1 MRLRSLG
8 KERMSNKVDFNDLK
22 NIDYG
27 FNKLSKLN
35 QKPVL
40 FVGSGLS
47 QRYLKSPTWW
57 GLLEKISEE
66 LEIDKSLLERWTSDN
81 YEEIAERLEA
91 ICFTMLKKES
101 LLESDDIR
109 IPFRELIA
117 QILKKYTVDN
127 SEYEKEIS
135 TLGGIDYQKLITTN
149 YDSLLE
155 KSIFNIKNEEIYIH
169 NDDLFSS
176 ETKNKKLYKIH
187 GSIDK
192 PSSMIITKSDYDQ
205 FFEKSKYIYSKLLT
219 MFVESPIIFL
229 GYSLSDRNIKDILTT
244 LTATLSQKD
253 LKQFQERV
261 YIISYSSDDKP
272 EYFLEKEELALLNG
286 LLINVNIFYLRNN
299 YQQLYEVLRDISL
312 QSSDL
317 EFAVSKNDV
326 VNHFIIPLY
335 EGQDYPEVVMRELL
349 QNAMDACKI
358 VKRDYN
364 IKISVEEEDGKIFLS
379 ILDNGIGMSIADIKN
394 YYLTIGK
401 SGKREVSNVDD
412 LVGHFGIGAL
422 SMFLISD
429 SIFVQTK
436 KSGDSPISFRMYTDS
451 TKSSKEVQL
460 ENTIRYYEDDSYTFV
475 RLELKK
481 EYGDKLKEKNN
492 IPEFLGYFGL
502 FDVIRGGDI
511 SFEVTTNETNVSH
524 CFKKLNLDDFICISE
539 KPYKIFMYSKNIDDL
554 KENDLSPLANHILY
568 GDMVVKVIGSDYY
581 NNRYWIHSRKA
592 LKSLVNIR
600 NLPLMIL
607 EKTQGIDIPLDRSF
621 INLPESI
628 VTQIEKEYD
637 RLNLPKYLQELNLI
651 CENSIPMPDY
661 VHVIPYGVYGMQF
674 SEMSAN
680 WYVKSGK
687 VHLPIASTSIFYI
700 SSNKVDE
707 VVGTVFNDKKV
718 IPTKSSHGNISDI
731 SSSIERNNI
740 VALSRSYIEDNV
752 INIKN
757 HNVGFR
763 GEAIRKILNRFHFP
777 HEHFKKLKTP
787 SEIKDFVINHSTEL
801 SEFFTSLYE
810 NNILWFD
817 DSYKGSSFILECND
831 YLYISKRRLEGNV
844 NIDILKDIFQKN
856 TYKNIMLDEGETQ

>member
-1 MRLRSLG
+1 
-8 KERMSNKVDFNDLK
+8 MSHKVDFNDLK

-57 GLLEKISEE
+57 RLLEKISEKLE
-66 LEIDKSLLERWTSDN
+66 LDENILGKWSSDN

-91 ICFTMLKKES
+91 IYFTTLEKES
-101 LLESDDIR
+101 LLDRDNIR
-109 IPFRELIA
+109 GPFRELIA
-117 QILKKYTVDN
+117 QILNEYTVDN

-155 KSIFNIKNEEIYIH
+155 KSIFDIENEEIYIH

-187 GSIDK
+187 GSTDK

-219 MFVESPIIFL
+219 IFVESPIIFL

-244 LTATLSQKD
+244 LTVTLSQKD

-312 QSSDL
+312 RSSDL

-335 EGQDYPEVVMRELL
+335 EGQNYPEVVMRELL

-379 ILDNGIGMSIADIKN
+379 ILDNGIGMSIAEIKN

>member
-1 MRLRSLG
+1 
-8 KERMSNKVDFNDLK
+8 MSNKVDFNDLK

-460 ENTIRYYEDDSYTFV
+460 ENTTRYYEDDSYTFV

-481 EYGDKLKEKNN
+481 EYGDALKKGKDTS
-492 IPEFLGYFGL
+492 EFLEYFGL
-502 FDVIRGGDI
+502 FDVTRGGDI
-511 SFEVTTNETNVSH
+511 SFDVTTNKTNFSH
-524 CFKKLNLDDFICISE
+524 CFKK
-539 KPYKIFMYSKNIDDL
+539 
-554 KENDLSPLANHILY
+554 
-568 GDMVVKVIGSDYY
+568 
-581 NNRYWIHSRKA
+581 
-592 LKSLVNIR
+592 
-600 NLPLMIL
+600 
-607 EKTQGIDIPLDRSF
+607 
-621 INLPESI
+621 
-628 VTQIEKEYD
+628 
-637 RLNLPKYLQELNLI
+637 
-651 CENSIPMPDY
+651 
-661 VHVIPYGVYGMQF
+661 
-674 SEMSAN
+674 
-680 WYVKSGK
+680 
-687 VHLPIASTSIFYI
+687 
-700 SSNKVDE
+700 
-707 VVGTVFNDKKV
+707 
-718 IPTKSSHGNISDI
+718 
-731 SSSIERNNI
+731 
-740 VALSRSYIEDNV
+740 
-752 INIKN
+752 
-757 HNVGFR
+757 
-763 GEAIRKILNRFHFP
+763 
-777 HEHFKKLKTP
+777 
-787 SEIKDFVINHSTEL
+787 
-801 SEFFTSLYE
+801 
-810 NNILWFD
+810 
-817 DSYKGSSFILECND
+817 
-831 YLYISKRRLEGNV
+831 
-844 NIDILKDIFQKN
+844 
-856 TYKNIMLDEGETQ
+856 

>member
-1 MRLRSLG
+1 
-8 KERMSNKVDFNDLK
+8 MSHKVDFNDLK

-57 GLLEKISEE
+57 RLLEKISEKLE
-66 LEIDKSLLERWTSDN
+66 LDENILGKWSSDN

-91 ICFTMLKKES
+91 IYFTTLEKES
-101 LLESDDIR
+101 LLDRDNIR
-109 IPFRELIA
+109 GPFRELIA
-117 QILKKYTVDN
+117 QILNEYTVDN

-155 KSIFNIKNEEIYIH
+155 KSIFDIENEEIYIH

-187 GSIDK
+187 GSTDK

-219 MFVESPIIFL
+219 IFVESPIIFL

-244 LTATLSQKD
+244 LTVTLSQKD

-326 VNHFIIPLY
+326 VNHFIMPLY
-335 EGQDYPEVVMRELL
+335 EGQDYPKVVMRELL

-364 IKISVEEEDGKIFLS
+364 IKISVEEENGKIFLS
-379 ILDNGIGMSIADIKN
+379 ILDNGIGMSIAEIKN

-460 ENTIRYYEDDSYTFV
+460 ENNIRYYEDDSYTFV

>member
-1 MRLRSLG
+1 MSLG

-91 ICFTMLKKES
+91 ICFTTLKKES

-109 IPFRELIA
+109 RPFRELIA
-117 QILKKYTVDN
+117 QILNEYTVDN
-127 SEYEKEIS
+127 SEYEKEIAI
-135 TLGGIDYQKLITTN
+135 LGGIDYQKLITTN

-155 KSIFNIKNEEIYIH
+155 KSVFNIENEEIYIH

-299 YQQLYEVLRDISL
+299 YQQLYEVLKDISL
-312 QSSDL
+312 RSSDL

-379 ILDNGIGMSIADIKN
+379 ILDNGIGMSIAEIKN

-429 SIFVQTK
+429 LIFVQTK

-460 ENTIRYYEDDSYTFV
+460 ENTTQYYEDDSYTFV

-481 EYGDKLKEKNN
+481 EYGDELKEEKCA
-492 IPEFLGYFGL
+492 PEFLEFFGL

-511 SFEVTTNETNVSH
+511 SFDVTTNETNFSH
-524 CFKKLNLDDFICISE
+524 RFKKINLDDFICILE
-539 KPYKIFMYSKNIDDL
+539 KPYKILMYSNDVNNSTEGDL
-554 KENDLSPLANHILY
+554 KYLSNYALY
-568 GDMVVKVIGSDYY
+568 GDMLVKVNYRTNYFSYDGWSYW
-581 NNRYWIHSRKA
+581 NRSQKPLVDISR
-592 LKSLVNIR
+592 
-600 NLPLMIL
+600 LPLIIL
-607 EKTQGIDIPLDRSF
+607 DKTQDIEIPLDRSF
-621 INLPESI
+621 INLPKNI
-628 VTQIEKEYD
+628 ITQIESAYY
-637 RLNLPKYLQELNLI
+637 RLNLPKYLKELDSI
-651 CENSIPMPDY
+651 CENSIPRPDY
-661 VHVIPYGVYGMQF
+661 YSGRSMEF
-674 SEMSAN
+674 RDMLAN
-680 WYVKSGK
+680 WYVKSDK
-687 VHLPIASTSIFYI
+687 VYMPVYDTNIFYI
-700 SSNKVDE
+700 LSNRVDE
-707 VVGTVFNDKKV
+707 VIHKVFNDKR
-718 IPTKSSHGNISDI
+718 IITTSHISESISNISD
-731 SSSIERNNI
+731 SIENENI
-740 VALSRSYIEDNV
+740 VALSRNYIEENL
-752 INIKN
+752 IKIRN

-763 GEAIRKILNRFHFP
+763 GEAIRKILNKLCFV
-777 HEHFKKLKTP
+777 HEDFENLESASK
-787 SEIKDFVINHSTEL
+787 IKDFIINHSKEL
-801 SEFFTSLYE
+801 KDFFKNLYE
-810 NNILWFD
+810 NDILWFD
-817 DSYKGSSFILECND
+817 ESYKGSSLILKDND
-831 YLYISKRRLEGNV
+831 YLYITKRKLEGNG

-856 TYKNIMLDEGETQ
+856 IYKNIMLDEGETT

>member
-1 MRLRSLG
+1 
-8 KERMSNKVDFNDLK
+8 MSHKVDFNDLK

-57 GLLEKISEE
+57 RLLEKISEKLE
-66 LEIDKSLLERWTSDN
+66 LDENILGKWSSDN

-91 ICFTMLKKES
+91 IYFTTLEKES
-101 LLESDDIR
+101 LLDRDNIR
-109 IPFRELIA
+109 GPFRELIA
-117 QILKKYTVDN
+117 QILNEYTVDN

-155 KSIFNIKNEEIYIH
+155 KSIFDIENEEIYIH

-187 GSIDK
+187 GSTDK

-219 MFVESPIIFL
+219 IFVESPIIFL

-244 LTATLSQKD
+244 LTVTLSQKD

-326 VNHFIIPLY
+326 VNHFIMPLY
-335 EGQDYPEVVMRELL
+335 EGQDYPKVVMRELL

-364 IKISVEEEDGKIFLS
+364 IKISVEEENGKIFLS
-379 ILDNGIGMSIADIKN
+379 ILDNGIGMSIAEIKN

-810 NNILWFD
+810 NNILWFY

>member
-1 MRLRSLG
+1 
-8 KERMSNKVDFNDLK
+8 MSHKVDFNDLK

-27 FNKLSKLN
+27 FDKLRKLN

-57 GLLEKISEE
+57 GLLEKISEK

-91 ICFTMLKKES
+91 ICFTTLKKES

-109 IPFRELIA
+109 RPFRKLIA
-117 QILKKYTVDN
+117 QILNEYTVDN

-135 TLGGIDYQKLITTN
+135 TLSSVDYQKLITTN

-155 KSIFNIKNEEIYIH
+155 KSVFGIKNEEIYIH

-187 GSIDK
+187 GSVDK

-299 YQQLYEVLRDISL
+299 YKQLYEVLRDISL
-312 QSSDL
+312 RSSDL

-358 VKRDYN
+358 VKRDYD
-364 IKISVEEEDGKIFLS
+364 IKISIEEEDGKIFLS
-379 ILDNGIGMSIADIKN
+379 ILDNGIGMSIAEIKN

-451 TKSSKEVQL
+451 SKSSKEVQL
-460 ENTIRYYEDDSYTFV
+460 ENATRYYEDDSYTFI
-475 RLELKK
+475 RLKLKK
-481 EYGDKLKEKNN
+481 EYGDELKKVKSA
-492 IPEFLGYFGL
+492 PEFLEFFGL
-502 FDVIRGGDI
+502 FDVIQGGDI
-511 SFEVTTNETNVSH
+511 SFDVTTNKTNFSH
-524 CFKKLNLDDFICISE
+524 RFKKINLDDFICILE
-539 KPYKIFMYSKNIDDL
+539 KPYKILMYSSDVDDSTEGNL
-554 KENDLSPLANHILY
+554 KELSNYALY
-568 GDMVVKVIGSDYY
+568 GDMLVEVNYRTNYY
-581 NNRYWIHSRKA
+581 RYASWSYCDRSQKP
-592 LKSLVNIR
+592 LVDISK
-600 NLPLMIL
+600 LPLIIL
-607 EKTQGIDIPLDRSF
+607 DKTKDIEIPLDRSF
-621 INLPESI
+621 INLPENI
-628 VTQIEKEYD
+628 VKEIENEYY
-637 RLNLPKYLQELNLI
+637 RLNLPKYLEELDSI
-651 CENSIPMPDY
+651 CDNSIPIPDY
-661 VHVIPYGVYGMQF
+661 Y
-674 SEMSAN
+674 SEYLMEFHDMLAN

-687 VHLPIASTSIFYI
+687 VYLPVYDTNIFYI
-700 SSNKVDE
+700 LSNRVEE
-707 VVGTVFNDKKV
+707 VIHKIFNDKG
-718 IPTKSSHGNISDI
+718 IITTDHKSESISNISD
-731 SSSIERNNI
+731 SIENRNI
-740 VALSRSYIEDNV
+740 VALSRNYIEENL
-752 INIKN
+752 IKIRN

-763 GEAIRKILNRFHFP
+763 GDAIRKILNRFHFP

-817 DSYKGSSFILECND
+817 DSYKGSGLILEGSD
-831 YLYISKRRLEGNV
+831 YLYISKRKLGGNGNV
-844 NIDILKDIFQKN
+844 DILKDIFRKN
-856 TYKNIMLDEGETQ
+856 TYKNIMLDEGETI

>member
-1 MRLRSLG
+1 
-8 KERMSNKVDFNDLK
+8 MSHKVDFNDLK

-57 GLLEKISEE
+57 RLLEKISEKLE
-66 LEIDKSLLERWTSDN
+66 LDENILGKWSSDN

-91 ICFTMLKKES
+91 IYFTTLEKES
-101 LLESDDIR
+101 LLDRDNIR
-109 IPFRELIA
+109 GPFRELIA
-117 QILKKYTVDN
+117 QILNEYTVDN

-155 KSIFNIKNEEIYIH
+155 KSIFDIENEEIYIH

-187 GSIDK
+187 GSTDK

-219 MFVESPIIFL
+219 IFVESPIIFL

-244 LTATLSQKD
+244 LTVTLSQKD

-326 VNHFIIPLY
+326 VNHFIMPLY
-335 EGQDYPEVVMRELL
+335 EGQDYPKVVMRELL

-364 IKISVEEEDGKIFLS
+364 IKISVEEENGKIFLS
-379 ILDNGIGMSIADIKN
+379 ILDNGIGMSIAEIKN

-856 TYKNIMLDEGETQ
+856 TYKNIMLDEGETT

>member
-1 MRLRSLG
+1 
-8 KERMSNKVDFNDLK
+8 MSNKVDFNDLK

-169 NDDLFSS
+169 NDDLF
-176 ETKNKKLYKIH
+176 
-187 GSIDK
+187 
-192 PSSMIITKSDYDQ
+192 
-205 FFEKSKYIYSKLLT
+205 
-219 MFVESPIIFL
+219 
-229 GYSLSDRNIKDILTT
+229 
-244 LTATLSQKD
+244 
-253 LKQFQERV
+253 
-261 YIISYSSDDKP
+261 SSDDKP

-460 ENTIRYYEDDSYTFV
+460 ENTTRYYEDDSYTFV

-481 EYGDKLKEKNN
+481 EYGDALKKGKDTS
-492 IPEFLGYFGL
+492 EFLEYFGL
-502 FDVIRGGDI
+502 FDVTRGGDI
-511 SFEVTTNETNVSH
+511 SFDVTTNKTNFSH
-524 CFKKLNLDDFICISE
+524 CFKKINLDDFICISE
-539 KPYKIFMYSKNIDDL
+539 KPYKIFMYSKNIDNL
-554 KENDLSPLANHILY
+554 KENDLNSLANHILY
-568 GDMVVKVIGSDYY
+568 GDMLVKVIYNDYY
-581 NNRYWIHSRKA
+581 DDSYWIHSKKS
-592 LKSLVNIR
+592 LKSLVKIR
-600 NLPLMIL
+600 NLPLIIL
-607 EKTQGIDIPLDRSF
+607 EKTQGVDIPLDRRF

-628 VTQIEKEYD
+628 VTQIENEYD
-637 RLNLPKYLQELNLI
+637 RLNLPKYLQELDLI
-651 CENSIPMPDY
+651 CENSIPMPDFYSVSPYSHFEY
-661 VHVIPYGVYGMQF
+661 VMKF
-674 SEMSAN
+674 RKMLAN

-687 VHLPIASTSIFYI
+687 VHLTISYTNIFYI
-700 SSNKVDE
+700 SSNKVDK
-707 VVGTVFNDKKV
+707 VVSTVFYDKKV
-718 IPTKSSHGNISDI
+718 ILKKNSHENISDI
-731 SSSIERNNI
+731 SNSIENNNI
-740 VALSRSYIEDNV
+740 VALSKNYIKDNV

-757 HNVGFR
+757 QNVGFR
-763 GEAIRKILNRFHFP
+763 GEAIRKILNRFCFS
-777 HEHFKKLKTP
+777 HENFKKLKTP
-787 SEIKDFVINHSTEL
+787 SEIKRFIIDHGTEIDA
-801 SEFFTSLYE
+801 FFEEKYK

-817 DSYKGSSFILECND
+817 DSYQESDLFLDDNDDLFITKRLLKGN
-831 YLYISKRRLEGNV
+831 KNV
-844 NIDILKDIFQKN
+844 EILKDIFQKN
-856 TYKNIMLDEGETQ
+856 PYKNIILDEGETT

>member
-1 MRLRSLG
+1 
-8 KERMSNKVDFNDLK
+8 MSNKVDFNDLK

-91 ICFTMLKKES
+91 ICFTTLKKES

-109 IPFRELIA
+109 RPFRELIA
-117 QILKKYTVDN
+117 QILNEYTVDN
-127 SEYEKEIS
+127 SEYEKEIAI
-135 TLGGIDYQKLITTN
+135 LGGIDYQKLITTN

-155 KSIFNIKNEEIYIH
+155 KSVFNIENEEIYIH

-299 YQQLYEVLRDISL
+299 YQQLYEVLKDISL
-312 QSSDL
+312 RSSDL

-379 ILDNGIGMSIADIKN
+379 ILDNGIGMSIAEIKN

-429 SIFVQTK
+429 LIFVQTK

-460 ENTIRYYEDDSYTFV
+460 ENTTQYYEDDSYTFV

-481 EYGDKLKEKNN
+481 EYGDELKEEKCA
-492 IPEFLGYFGL
+492 PEFLEFFGL

-511 SFEVTTNETNVSH
+511 SFDVTTNETNFSH
-524 CFKKLNLDDFICISE
+524 RFKKINLDDFICILE
-539 KPYKIFMYSKNIDDL
+539 KPYKILMYSNDVNNSTEGDL
-554 KENDLSPLANHILY
+554 KYLSNYALY
-568 GDMVVKVIGSDYY
+568 GDMLVKVNYRTNYFSYDGWSYW
-581 NNRYWIHSRKA
+581 NRSQKPLVDISR
-592 LKSLVNIR
+592 
-600 NLPLMIL
+600 LPLIIL
-607 EKTQGIDIPLDRSF
+607 DKTQDIEIPLDRSF
-621 INLPESI
+621 INLPKNI
-628 VTQIEKEYD
+628 ITQIESAYY
-637 RLNLPKYLQELNLI
+637 RLNLPKYLKELDSI
-651 CENSIPMPDY
+651 CENSIPRPDY
-661 VHVIPYGVYGMQF
+661 YSGRSMEF
-674 SEMSAN
+674 RDMLAN
-680 WYVKSGK
+680 WYVKSDK
-687 VHLPIASTSIFYI
+687 VYMPVYDTNIFYI
-700 SSNKVDE
+700 LSNRVDE
-707 VVGTVFNDKKV
+707 VIHKVFNDKR
-718 IPTKSSHGNISDI
+718 IITTSHISESISNISD
-731 SSSIERNNI
+731 SIENENI
-740 VALSRSYIEDNV
+740 VALSRNYIEENL
-752 INIKN
+752 IKIRN

-763 GEAIRKILNRFHFP
+763 GEAIRKILNKLCFV
-777 HEHFKKLKTP
+777 HEDFENLESASK
-787 SEIKDFVINHSTEL
+787 IKDFIINHSKEL
-801 SEFFTSLYE
+801 KDFFKNLYE
-810 NNILWFD
+810 NDILWFD
-817 DSYKGSSFILECND
+817 ESYKGSSLILKDND
-831 YLYISKRRLEGNV
+831 YLYITKRKLEGNG

-856 TYKNIMLDEGETQ
+856 IYKNIMLDEGETT

>member
-1 MRLRSLG
+1 
-8 KERMSNKVDFNDLK
+8 MSHKVDFNDLK

-57 GLLEKISEE
+57 RLLEKISEKLE
-66 LEIDKSLLERWTSDN
+66 LDENILGKWSSDN

-91 ICFTMLKKES
+91 IYFTTLEKES
-101 LLESDDIR
+101 LLDRDNIR
-109 IPFRELIA
+109 GPFRELIA
-117 QILKKYTVDN
+117 QILNEYTVDN

-155 KSIFNIKNEEIYIH
+155 KSIFDIENEEIYIH

-187 GSIDK
+187 GSTDK

>member
-1 MRLRSLG
+1 
-8 KERMSNKVDFNDLK
+8 MSNKVDFNDLK

-66 LEIDKSLLERWTSDN
+66 LEIDKSLLERWTSNN

-91 ICFTMLKKES
+91 ICFTTLKKES

-109 IPFRELIA
+109 RPFRELIA
-117 QILKKYTVDN
+117 QILNEYTVDN
-127 SEYEKEIS
+127 SEYENEIS
-135 TLGGIDYQKLITTN
+135 ILGGIDYQKLITTN

-155 KSIFNIKNEEIYIH
+155 KSVFNIEDEEIYIH

-219 MFVESPIIFL
+219 IFVESPIIFL

-379 ILDNGIGMSIADIKN
+379 ILDNGIGMSIAEIKN

-401 SGKREVSNVDD
+401 SGKREISNVDD

-422 SMFLISD
+422 AMFLISD

-436 KSGDSPISFRMYTDS
+436 KSGDSPISFRMYTDP
-451 TKSSKEVQL
+451 TKESKEVQMD
-460 ENTIRYYEDDSYTFV
+460 NTNLYFEDDSYTFV

-492 IPEFLGYFGL
+492 TSEFLGYFGL

-511 SFEVTTNETNVSH
+511 SFEVTTNKTNFSH

-539 KPYKIFMYSKNIDDL
+539 KPYKIFMYAKNIDDL

-568 GDMVVKVIGSDYY
+568 GDMVVKVIDSDYY
-581 NNRYWIHSRKA
+581 SNSYWIHSRKV

-600 NLPLMIL
+600 NLPLIIL
-607 EKTQGIDIPLDRSF
+607 EKTQGTDIPGIDIPLDRSF

-651 CENSIPMPDY
+651 CKNSIPMPDY
-661 VHVIPYGVYGMQF
+661 VYAIPYGVYGMQF
-674 SEMSAN
+674 NEMSAN

-687 VHLPIASTSIFYI
+687 VHLPIAYTSIFYI

-707 VVGTVFNDKKV
+707 VVSTVFNDKKV

-817 DSYKGSSFILECND
+817 DSYKGSSLILECND
-831 YLYISKRRLEGNV
+831 YLYISKRRLEGNENV
-844 NIDILKDIFQKN
+844 DILKDIFQKN
-856 TYKNIMLDEGETQ
+856 TYENIMLDEGEKT

>member
-1 MRLRSLG
+1 
-8 KERMSNKVDFNDLK
+8 MSNKVDFNDLK

-91 ICFTMLKKES
+91 ICFTTLKKES

-109 IPFRELIA
+109 RPFRELIA
-117 QILKKYTVDN
+117 QILNEYTVDN
-127 SEYEKEIS
+127 SEYEKEIAI
-135 TLGGIDYQKLITTN
+135 LGGIDYQKLITTN

-155 KSIFNIKNEEIYIH
+155 KSVFNIENEEIYIH

-244 LTATLSQKD
+244 LTVTLSQKD

-299 YQQLYEVLRDISL
+299 YQQLYEVLKDISL
-312 QSSDL
+312 RSSDL

-379 ILDNGIGMSIADIKN
+379 ILDNGIGMSIAEIKN

-460 ENTIRYYEDDSYTFV
+460 ENTTQYYEDDSYTFV

-481 EYGDKLKEKNN
+481 EYGDELKEEKCA
-492 IPEFLGYFGL
+492 PEFLEFFGL

-511 SFEVTTNETNVSH
+511 SFDVTTNETNFSH
-524 CFKKLNLDDFICISE
+524 RFKKINLDDFICILE
-539 KPYKIFMYSKNIDDL
+539 KPYKILMYSNDVNNSTEGDL
-554 KENDLSPLANHILY
+554 KYLSNYALY
-568 GDMVVKVIGSDYY
+568 GDMLVKVNYRTNYFSYDGWSYW
-581 NNRYWIHSRKA
+581 NRSQKPLVDISR
-592 LKSLVNIR
+592 
-600 NLPLMIL
+600 LPLIIL
-607 EKTQGIDIPLDRSF
+607 DKTQDIEIPLDRSF
-621 INLPESI
+621 INLPKNI
-628 VTQIEKEYD
+628 ITQIESAYY
-637 RLNLPKYLQELNLI
+637 RLNLPKYLKELDSI
-651 CENSIPMPDY
+651 CENSIPRPDY
-661 VHVIPYGVYGMQF
+661 YSGRSMEF
-674 SEMSAN
+674 RDMLAN
-680 WYVKSGK
+680 WYVKSDK
-687 VHLPIASTSIFYI
+687 VYMPVYDTNIFYI
-700 SSNKVDE
+700 LSNRVDE
-707 VVGTVFNDKKV
+707 VIHKVFNDKR
-718 IPTKSSHGNISDI
+718 IITTSHISESISNISD
-731 SSSIERNNI
+731 SIENENI
-740 VALSRSYIEDNV
+740 VALSRNYIEENL
-752 INIKN
+752 IKIRN

-763 GEAIRKILNRFHFP
+763 GEAIRKILNKLCFV
-777 HEHFKKLKTP
+777 HEDFENLESASK
-787 SEIKDFVINHSTEL
+787 IKDFIINHSKEL
-801 SEFFTSLYE
+801 KDFFKNLYE
-810 NNILWFD
+810 NDILWFD
-817 DSYKGSSFILECND
+817 ESYKGSSLILKDND
-831 YLYISKRRLEGNV
+831 YLYITKRKLEGNG

-856 TYKNIMLDEGETQ
+856 IYKNIMLDEGETT

>member
-1 MRLRSLG
+1 
-8 KERMSNKVDFNDLK
+8 MSHKVDFNDLK

-57 GLLEKISEE
+57 GLLEKISEKLE
-66 LEIDKSLLERWTSDN
+66 LDENILGKWSSDN

-91 ICFTMLKKES
+91 IYFTTLEKES
-101 LLESDDIR
+101 LLDRDNIR
-109 IPFRELIA
+109 GPFRELIA
-117 QILKKYTVDN
+117 QILNEYTVDN

-155 KSIFNIKNEEIYIH
+155 KSIFDIENEEIYIH

-187 GSIDK
+187 GSTDK

-219 MFVESPIIFL
+219 IFVESPIIFL

-244 LTATLSQKD
+244 LTATLSQKE

-326 VNHFIIPLY
+326 VNHFIMPLY
-335 EGQDYPEVVMRELL
+335 EGQGYPKVVMRELL

-364 IKISVEEEDGKIFLS
+364 IKISVEEKDGKIFLS
-379 ILDNGIGMSIADIKN
+379 ILDNGIGMSIAEIKN

-401 SGKREVSNVDD
+401 SGKREVNNVDD

-460 ENTIRYYEDDSYTFV
+460 ENTTRYYEDDSYTFV

-481 EYGDKLKEKNN
+481 EYGDALKKEKDTS
-492 IPEFLGYFGL
+492 EFLEYFGL

-511 SFEVTTNETNVSH
+511 SFEVTMNETNFYH
-524 CFKKLNLDDFICISE
+524 RFKKINLADFICILE
-539 KPYKIFMYSKNIDDL
+539 KPYKIFMYSNGVDDSTEGDL
-554 KENDLSPLANHILY
+554 KELSNYALY
-568 GDMVVKVIGSDYY
+568 GDMLVEVNYRTNYY
-581 NNRYWIHSRKA
+581 RYGQWSYWDRSQKPLVDISR
-592 LKSLVNIR
+592 
-600 NLPLMIL
+600 LPLIIL
-607 EKTQGIDIPLDRSF
+607 DKTQDIEIPLDRSF
-621 INLPESI
+621 INLPENI
-628 VTQIEKEYD
+628 VTQIENEYY
-637 RLNLPKYLQELNLI
+637 RLSLPKYLEELDSI
-651 CENSIPMPDY
+651 CENSMPIPDY
-661 VHVIPYGVYGMQF
+661 YSGRSMEF
-674 SEMSAN
+674 RDMLAN

-687 VHLPIASTSIFYI
+687 VYLPIYDTNIFYI
-700 SSNKVDE
+700 LSNRVDE
-707 VVGTVFNDKKV
+707 VIHKVFNDKG
-718 IPTKSSHGNISDI
+718 IITTSHISESITNISD
-731 SSSIERNNI
+731 SIEHENI
-740 VALSRSYIEDNV
+740 VALSRNYIEENL
-752 INIKN
+752 IKIRN

-763 GEAIRKILNRFHFP
+763 GEAIRMILNQFCFV
-777 HEHFKKLKTP
+777 HEDFENLESASK
-787 SEIKDFVINHSTEL
+787 IKDFIINHSTEL
-801 SEFFTSLYE
+801 KEFFKSLYE

-817 DSYKGSSFILECND
+817 NRYKESSLAIENND
-831 YLYISKRRLEGNV
+831 YLYISRRKLEGNENV
-844 NIDILKDIFQKN
+844 EVLKDIFQKN
-856 TYKNIMLDEGETQ
+856 PYKNIILDEGEDKQ

>member
-1 MRLRSLG
+1 MG

-460 ENTIRYYEDDSYTFV
+460 ENTTRYYEDDSYTFV

-481 EYGDKLKEKNN
+481 EYGDALKKGKDTS
-492 IPEFLGYFGL
+492 EFLEYFGL
-502 FDVIRGGDI
+502 FDVTRGGDI
-511 SFEVTTNETNVSH
+511 SFDVTTNKTNFSH
-524 CFKKLNLDDFICISE
+524 CFKKINLDDFICISE
-539 KPYKIFMYSKNIDDL
+539 KPYKIFMYSKNIDNL
-554 KENDLSPLANHILY
+554 KENDLNSLANHILY
-568 GDMVVKVIGSDYY
+568 GDMLVKVIYNDYY
-581 NNRYWIHSRKA
+581 DDSYWIHSKKS
-592 LKSLVNIR
+592 LKSLVKIR
-600 NLPLMIL
+600 NLPLIIL
-607 EKTQGIDIPLDRSF
+607 EKTQGVDIPLDRRF

-628 VTQIEKEYD
+628 VTQIENEYD
-637 RLNLPKYLQELNLI
+637 RLNLPKYLQELDLI
-651 CENSIPMPDY
+651 CENSIPMPDFYSVSPYSHFEY
-661 VHVIPYGVYGMQF
+661 VMKF
-674 SEMSAN
+674 RKMLAN

-687 VHLPIASTSIFYI
+687 VHLTISYTNIFYI
-700 SSNKVDE
+700 SSNKVDK
-707 VVGTVFNDKKV
+707 VVSTVFYDKKV
-718 IPTKSSHGNISDI
+718 ILKKNSHENISDI
-731 SSSIERNNI
+731 SNSIENNNI
-740 VALSRSYIEDNV
+740 VALSKNYIKDNV

-757 HNVGFR
+757 QNVGFR
-763 GEAIRKILNRFHFP
+763 GEAIRKILNRFCFS
-777 HEHFKKLKTP
+777 HENFKKLKTP
-787 SEIKDFVINHSTEL
+787 SEIKRFIIDHGTEIDA
-801 SEFFTSLYE
+801 FFEEKYK

-817 DSYKGSSFILECND
+817 DSYQESDLFLDDNDDLFITKRLLKGN
-831 YLYISKRRLEGNV
+831 KNV
-844 NIDILKDIFQKN
+844 EILKDIFQKN
-856 TYKNIMLDEGETQ
+856 PYKNIILDEGETT

>member
-1 MRLRSLG
+1 
-8 KERMSNKVDFNDLK
+8 MSNKVDFNDLK

-47 QRYLKSPTWW
+47 QRYLKSPTWS

-91 ICFTMLKKES
+91 ICFTTLKKES
-101 LLESDDIR
+101 LVESDDIR
-109 IPFRELIA
+109 RPFRELIA
-117 QILKKYTVDN
+117 QILNEYTVDN

-135 TLGGIDYQKLITTN
+135 ILGGIDYQKLITTN

-155 KSIFNIKNEEIYIH
+155 KSVFNIENEEIYIH

-219 MFVESPIIFL
+219 IFVESPIIFL

-261 YIISYSSDDKP
+261 FIISYSSDDKP

-312 QSSDL
+312 QSADL

-326 VNHFIIPLY
+326 VNHFIMPLY
-335 EGQDYPEVVMRELL
+335 EGQKYPKVVMRELL
-349 QNAMDACKI
+349 QNAMDACK
-358 VKRDYN
+358 VAKRDYN
-364 IKISVEEEDGKIFLS
+364 IKISVEEEDGKMFLS
-379 ILDNGIGMSIADIKN
+379 ILDNGIGMSIAEIKN

-436 KSGDSPISFRMYTDS
+436 KSGDSSISFRMYTDS
-451 TKSSKEVQL
+451 AKSSKEVQL
-460 ENTIRYYEDDSYTFV
+460 ENTTPYYEDDSYTFV

-481 EYGDKLKEKNN
+481 EYGD
-492 IPEFLGYFGL
+492 
-502 FDVIRGGDI
+502 
-511 SFEVTTNETNVSH
+511 
-524 CFKKLNLDDFICISE
+524 
-539 KPYKIFMYSKNIDDL
+539 
-554 KENDLSPLANHILY
+554 
-568 GDMVVKVIGSDYY
+568 
-581 NNRYWIHSRKA
+581 A
-592 LKSLVNIR
+592 LK
-600 NLPLMIL
+600 
-607 EKTQGIDIPLDRSF
+607 KKKIPQNF
-621 INLPESI
+621 
-628 VTQIEKEYD
+628 
-637 RLNLPKYLQELNLI
+637 
-651 CENSIPMPDY
+651 
-661 VHVIPYGVYGMQF
+661 
-674 SEMSAN
+674 
-680 WYVKSGK
+680 W
-687 VHLPIASTSIFYI
+687 
-700 SSNKVDE
+700 
-707 VVGTVFNDKKV
+707 
-718 IPTKSSHGNISDI
+718 
-731 SSSIERNNI
+731 
-740 VALSRSYIEDNV
+740 
-752 INIKN
+752 
-757 HNVGFR
+757 
-763 GEAIRKILNRFHFP
+763 
-777 HEHFKKLKTP
+777 
-787 SEIKDFVINHSTEL
+787 
-801 SEFFTSLYE
+801 
-810 NNILWFD
+810 NILVY
-817 DSYKGSSFILECND
+817 S
-831 YLYISKRRLEGNV
+831 
-844 NIDILKDIFQKN
+844 
-856 TYKNIMLDEGETQ
+856 MLFEEEI

>member
-1 MRLRSLG
+1 
-8 KERMSNKVDFNDLK
+8 MSHKVDFNDLK

-57 GLLEKISEE
+57 GLLEKISEKLE
-66 LEIDKSLLERWTSDN
+66 LDENILGKWSSDN

-91 ICFTMLKKES
+91 IYFTTLEKES
-101 LLESDDIR
+101 LLDRDNIR
-109 IPFRELIA
+109 GPFRELIA
-117 QILKKYTVDN
+117 QILNEYTVDN

-155 KSIFNIKNEEIYIH
+155 KSIFDIENEEIYIH

-187 GSIDK
+187 GSTDK

-219 MFVESPIIFL
+219 IFVESPIIFL

-244 LTATLSQKD
+244 LTATLSQKE

-326 VNHFIIPLY
+326 VNHFIMPLY
-335 EGQDYPEVVMRELL
+335 EGQGYPKVVMRELL

-364 IKISVEEEDGKIFLS
+364 IKISVEEKDGKIFLS
-379 ILDNGIGMSIADIKN
+379 ILDNGIGMSIAEIKN

-401 SGKREVSNVDD
+401 SGKREVNNVDD

-460 ENTIRYYEDDSYTFV
+460 ENTTRYYEDDSYTFV

-481 EYGDKLKEKNN
+481 EYGDALKKEKDTS
-492 IPEFLGYFGL
+492 EFLEYFGL

-511 SFEVTTNETNVSH
+511 SFEVTMNETNFYH
-524 CFKKLNLDDFICISE
+524 RFKKINLADFICILE
-539 KPYKIFMYSKNIDDL
+539 KPYKIFMYSNGVDDSTEGDL
-554 KENDLSPLANHILY
+554 KELSNYALY
-568 GDMVVKVIGSDYY
+568 GDMLVEVNYRTNYY
-581 NNRYWIHSRKA
+581 RYGQWSYWDRSQKPLVDISR
-592 LKSLVNIR
+592 
-600 NLPLMIL
+600 LPLIIL
-607 EKTQGIDIPLDRSF
+607 DKTQDIEIPLDRSF
-621 INLPESI
+621 INLPENI
-628 VTQIEKEYD
+628 VTQIENEYY
-637 RLNLPKYLQELNLI
+637 RLSLPKYLEELDSI
-651 CENSIPMPDY
+651 CENSMPIPDY
-661 VHVIPYGVYGMQF
+661 YSGRSMEF
-674 SEMSAN
+674 RDMLAN

-687 VHLPIASTSIFYI
+687 VYLPTYDTNIFYI
-700 SSNKVDE
+700 LSNRVDE
-707 VVGTVFNDKKV
+707 VIHKVFNDKG
-718 IPTKSSHGNISDI
+718 IITTSHISESITNISD
-731 SSSIERNNI
+731 SIEHENI
-740 VALSRSYIEDNV
+740 VALSRNYIEENL
-752 INIKN
+752 IKIRN

-763 GEAIRKILNRFHFP
+763 GEAIRMILNQFCFV
-777 HEHFKKLKTP
+777 HEDFENLESASK
-787 SEIKDFVINHSTEL
+787 IKDFIINHSTEL
-801 SEFFTSLYE
+801 KEFFKSLYE

-817 DSYKGSSFILECND
+817 NRYKESSLAIENND
-831 YLYISKRRLEGNV
+831 YLYISRRKLEGNENV
-844 NIDILKDIFQKN
+844 EVLKDIFQKN
-856 TYKNIMLDEGETQ
+856 PYKNIILDEGEDKQ

>member
-1 MRLRSLG
+1 MRSLG

-47 QRYLKSPTWW
+47 QRYLKSPTWS

-91 ICFTMLKKES
+91 ICFTTLKKES
-101 LLESDDIR
+101 LVESDDIR
-109 IPFRELIA
+109 RPFRELIA
-117 QILKKYTVDN
+117 QILNEYTVDN

-135 TLGGIDYQKLITTN
+135 ILGGIDYQKLITTN

-155 KSIFNIKNEEIYIH
+155 KSVFNIENEEIYIH

-219 MFVESPIIFL
+219 IFVESPIIFL

-261 YIISYSSDDKP
+261 FIISYSSDDKP

-312 QSSDL
+312 QSADL

-326 VNHFIIPLY
+326 VNHFIMPLY
-335 EGQDYPEVVMRELL
+335 EGQKYPKVVMRELL
-349 QNAMDACKI
+349 QNAMDACK
-358 VKRDYN
+358 VAKRDYN
-364 IKISVEEEDGKIFLS
+364 IKISVEEEDGKMFLS
-379 ILDNGIGMSIADIKN
+379 ILDNGIGMSIAEIKN

-436 KSGDSPISFRMYTDS
+436 KSGDSSISFRMYTDS
-451 TKSSKEVQL
+451 AKSSKEVQL
-460 ENTIRYYEDDSYTFV
+460 ENTTPYYEDDSYTFV

-481 EYGDKLKEKNN
+481 EYGDALKKEKDTS
-492 IPEFLGYFGL
+492 EFLVYFGL

-511 SFEVTTNETNVSH
+511 RFEVTTNETNFYH
-524 CFKKLNLDDFICISE
+524 RFKRINLADFICILE
-539 KPYKIFMYSKNIDDL
+539 KPYKILMYSNGVDDSTEGDL
-554 KENDLSPLANHILY
+554 KELSNYALY
-568 GDMVVKVIGSDYY
+568 GDMLVEVNYRTNYY
-581 NNRYWIHSRKA
+581 RYGHWSYWERSQKP
-592 LKSLVNIR
+592 LVDISI
-600 NLPLMIL
+600 LPLIIL
-607 EKTQGIDIPLDRSF
+607 DKTQDIEIPLDRSF
-621 INLPESI
+621 INLPEYI
-628 VTQIEKEYD
+628 VTQIENEYS
-637 RLNLPKYLQELNLI
+637 RLNLPKYLEELDSI
-651 CENSIPMPDY
+651 CENSMPIPDY
-661 VHVIPYGVYGMQF
+661 YSGRSMEF
-674 SEMSAN
+674 RDMLAN

-687 VHLPIASTSIFYI
+687 VYLPIYDTNIFYI
-700 SSNKVDE
+700 LSNRVDE
-707 VVGTVFNDKKV
+707 VIHKVFNDKG
-718 IPTKSSHGNISDI
+718 IITTSHISESITNISD
-731 SSSIERNNI
+731 SIEHENI
-740 VALSRSYIEDNV
+740 VALSRNYIEENL
-752 INIKN
+752 IKIRN

-763 GEAIRKILNRFHFP
+763 GEAIRMILNQFCFV
-777 HEHFKKLKTP
+777 HEDFENLESASK
-787 SEIKDFVINHSTEL
+787 IKDFIINHSTEL
-801 SEFFTSLYE
+801 KEFFNSLYE

-817 DSYKGSSFILECND
+817 ESYKGSSLILKDND
-831 YLYISKRRLEGNV
+831 YLYITKRKLEGNG

-856 TYKNIMLDEGETQ
+856 TYKNIMLDEGEST

>member
-1 MRLRSLG
+1 
-8 KERMSNKVDFNDLK
+8 MSHKVDFNDLK

-57 GLLEKISEE
+57 RLLEKISEKLE
-66 LEIDKSLLERWTSDN
+66 LDENILGKWSSDN

-91 ICFTMLKKES
+91 IYFTTLEKES
-101 LLESDDIR
+101 LLDRDNIR
-109 IPFRELIA
+109 GPFRELIA
-117 QILKKYTVDN
+117 QILNEYTVDN

-155 KSIFNIKNEEIYIH
+155 KSIFDIENEEIYIH

-187 GSIDK
+187 GSTDK

-219 MFVESPIIFL
+219 IFVESPIIFL

-244 LTATLSQKD
+244 LTVTLSQKD

-312 QSSDL
+312 RSSDL

-335 EGQDYPEVVMRELL
+335 EGQNYPEVVMRELL

-379 ILDNGIGMSIADIKN
+379 ILDNGIGMSIAEIKN

-777 HEHFKKLKTP
+777 HEHFKKLKTT
-787 SEIKDFVINHSTEL
+787 SEIKDFVINHSIEL

>member
-8 KERMSNKVDFNDLK
+8 KGKMINKVDFNDLK

-27 FNKLSKLN
+27 FSKLSKLN

-57 GLLEKISEE
+57 GLLEKISEK

-91 ICFTMLKKES
+91 IYFTTLKKES

-109 IPFRELIA
+109 RPFRELIA
-117 QILKKYTVDN
+117 QILNEYTVDN
-127 SEYEKEIS
+127 SEYEKEIAI
-135 TLGGIDYQKLITTN
+135 LGGIDYQKLITTN

-155 KSIFNIKNEEIYIH
+155 KSVFNIENEEIYIH

-192 PSSMIITKSDYDQ
+192 PSSMIITKTDYDQ

-244 LTATLSQKD
+244 LTATLSKKD

-272 EYFLEKEELALLNG
+272 EYFLEREELALLNG

-312 QSSDL
+312 RSSDL

-335 EGQDYPEVVMRELL
+335 KGQNYPEVVMRELL

-364 IKISVEEEDGKIFLS
+364 IKISVEEEDGKMFLS
-379 ILDNGIGMSIADIKN
+379 IIDNGIGMSIAEIKN

-436 KSGDSPISFRMYTDS
+436 KSGDSSISFRMYTDS

-460 ENTIRYYEDDSYTFV
+460 ENTTPYYEDDSYTFV

-481 EYGDKLKEKNN
+481 EYGDELKEKNN
-492 IPEFLGYFGL
+492 TSEFLEFFGL

-511 SFEVTTNETNVSH
+511 SFDVTTNQTNLSH
-524 CFKKLNLDDFICISE
+524 RFKKINLDDFISILE
-539 KPYKIFMYSKNIDDL
+539 EPYKIRMYSNDVNESTEDDL
-554 KENDLSPLANHILY
+554 KDLTNYALY
-568 GDMVVKVIGSDYY
+568 GDMLVKVDYY
-581 NNRYWIHSRKA
+581 RNYYRFRNWSYWDRSQRP
-592 LKSLVNIR
+592 LVSISS
-600 NLPLMIL
+600 LPLIIL
-607 EKTQGIDIPLDRSF
+607 DKTQDIEIPLDRSF
-621 INLPESI
+621 IRFPEKI
-628 VTQIEKEYD
+628 VTQIENEYYK
-637 RLNLPKYLQELNLI
+637 LNLPKYLEELDSI
-651 CENSIPMPDY
+651 CDNSIPMPDY
-661 VHVIPYGVYGMQF
+661 YYSGRSMGF
-674 SEMSAN
+674 REMLAN

-687 VHLPIASTSIFYI
+687 VHLPIYDTDIFYI
-700 SSNKVDE
+700 LSNRVDE
-707 VVGTVFNDKKV
+707 VIHKIFNDNG
-718 IPTKSSHGNISDI
+718 IIATGHQSGNISNI
-731 SSSIERNNI
+731 SDSIENENI
-740 VALSRSYIEDNV
+740 VALSRNYIEENL
-752 INIKN
+752 IKIRN

-763 GEAIRKILNRFHFP
+763 GDAIKMILNRFNFA
-777 HEHFKKLKTP
+777 HEDFKNSESP
-787 SEIKDFVINHSTEL
+787 SQIKDFVINHSTEL
-801 SEFFTSLYE
+801 KSFLTSLYE

-817 DSYKGSSFILECND
+817 ESYKGSSLILKDND
-831 YLYISKRRLEGNV
+831 YLYITKSKLEGNG

-856 TYKNIMLDEGETQ
+856 IYKNIMLDKGETT

>member
-1 MRLRSLG
+1 
-8 KERMSNKVDFNDLK
+8 MSHKVDFNDLK

-57 GLLEKISEE
+57 RLLEKISEK
-66 LEIDKSLLERWTSDN
+66 LELLELDENILGKWSSDN

-91 ICFTMLKKES
+91 IYFTTLEKES
-101 LLESDDIR
+101 LLDRDNIR
-109 IPFRELIA
+109 GPFRELIA
-117 QILKKYTVDN
+117 QILNEYTVDN

-155 KSIFNIKNEEIYIH
+155 KSIFDIENEEIYIH

-187 GSIDK
+187 GSTDK

-219 MFVESPIIFL
+219 IFVESPIIFL

-244 LTATLSQKD
+244 LTVTLSQKD

-326 VNHFIIPLY
+326 VNHFIMPLY
-335 EGQDYPEVVMRELL
+335 EGQDYPKVVMRELL

-364 IKISVEEEDGKIFLS
+364 IKISVEEENGKIFLS
-379 ILDNGIGMSIADIKN
+379 ILDNGIGMSIAEIKN

>member
-1 MRLRSLG
+1 
-8 KERMSNKVDFNDLK
+8 MSNKVDFNDLK

-57 GLLEKISEE
+57 GLLEKISEK
-66 LEIDKSLLERWTSDN
+66 LKIDKSLLERWTSDN

-91 ICFTMLKKES
+91 ICFSTKRKEL

-109 IPFRELIA
+109 RPFRELIVE
-117 QILKKYTVDN
+117 ILNEYTVDN

-135 TLGGIDYQKLITTN
+135 ILSGIDYQKLITTN

-155 KSIFNIKNEEIYIH
+155 KSVFNIENEEIYIH

-312 QSSDL
+312 RSSDL

-335 EGQDYPEVVMRELL
+335 KGQDYPEVVMRELL

-364 IKISVEEEDGKIFLS
+364 IKISVEEADGKMFLS
-379 ILDNGIGMSIADIKN
+379 ILDNGIGMSIAEIKN

-436 KSGDSPISFRMYTDS
+436 KSGDSSISFRMYTDS

-460 ENTIRYYEDDSYTFV
+460 ENTTPYYEDDSYTFV

-481 EYGDKLKEKNN
+481 EYGDVLKEETCTS
-492 IPEFLGYFGL
+492 EFLEFFGL

-511 SFEVTTNETNVSH
+511 SFDVTTNKTKFSH

-554 KENDLSPLANHILY
+554 KENDLSSLANHILY
-568 GDMVVKVIGSDYY
+568 GDMLVKVIDSHYF
-581 NNRYWIHSRKA
+581 NNNSYWIHSGKA

-600 NLPLMIL
+600 NLPLIIL
-607 EKTQGIDIPLDRSF
+607 EKTQGIEVPLDRSF
-621 INLPESI
+621 IRLPEDI
-628 VTQIEKEYD
+628 IKQIEDEYC
-637 RLNLPKYLQELNLI
+637 RLNLPKYLKKLDSI
-651 CENSIPMPDY
+651 CESSIPMPDRY
-661 VHVIPYGVYGMQF
+661 LEYPDYYLEYSMKF
-674 SEMSAN
+674 DELLAN
-680 WYVKSGK
+680 WYVKLGK
-687 VHLPIASTSIFYI
+687 VYLPICNTEIFYI
-700 SSNKVDE
+700 LSNRVDE
-707 VVGTVFNDKKV
+707 VVNKVFNNKG
-718 IPTKSSHGNISDI
+718 IITTRHIRESISNISD
-731 SSSIERNNI
+731 SIEKENI
-740 VALSRSYIEDNV
+740 VALSQNYIEENL
-752 INIKN
+752 IKISN

-763 GEAIRKILNRFHFP
+763 GAAIRKILIQFCFE
-777 HEHFKKLKTP
+777 HEDFENLKSA
-787 SEIKDFVINHSTEL
+787 SEIKDFVINHRTEL
-801 SEFFTSLYE
+801 DEFFKSLYE

-817 DSYKGSSFILECND
+817 NSYKGSGLDLENND
-831 YLYISKRRLEGNV
+831 YLYISKRKLEGNGNV
-844 NIDILKDIFQKN
+844 DILKDIFQKN
-856 TYKNIMLDEGETQ
+856 TYKNIILEEGEQ

>member
-1 MRLRSLG
+1 
-8 KERMSNKVDFNDLK
+8 MSHKVDFNDLK

-57 GLLEKISEE
+57 RLLEKISEKLE
-66 LEIDKSLLERWTSDN
+66 LDENILGKWSSDN

-91 ICFTMLKKES
+91 IYFTTLEKES
-101 LLESDDIR
+101 LLDRDNIR
-109 IPFRELIA
+109 GPFRELIA
-117 QILKKYTVDN
+117 QILNEYTVDN

-155 KSIFNIKNEEIYIH
+155 KSIFDIENEEIYIH

-187 GSIDK
+187 GSTDK

-219 MFVESPIIFL
+219 IFVESPIIFL

-244 LTATLSQKD
+244 LTVTLSQKD

-326 VNHFIIPLY
+326 VNHFIMPLY
-335 EGQDYPEVVMRELL
+335 EGQDYPKVVMRELL

-364 IKISVEEEDGKIFLS
+364 IKISVEEENGKIFLS
-379 ILDNGIGMSIADIKN
+379 ILDNGIGMSIAEIKN

>member
-1 MRLRSLG
+1 
-8 KERMSNKVDFNDLK
+8 MSHKVDFNDLK

-57 GLLEKISEE
+57 RLLEKISEKLE
-66 LEIDKSLLERWTSDN
+66 LDENILGKWSSDN

-91 ICFTMLKKES
+91 IYFTTLEKES
-101 LLESDDIR
+101 LLDRDNIR
-109 IPFRELIA
+109 GPFRELIA
-117 QILKKYTVDN
+117 QILNEYTVDN

-155 KSIFNIKNEEIYIH
+155 KSIFDIENEEIYIH

-187 GSIDK
+187 GSTDK

-219 MFVESPIIFL
+219 IFVESPIIFL

-244 LTATLSQKD
+244 LTVTLSQKD

-326 VNHFIIPLY
+326 VNHFIMPLY
-335 EGQDYPEVVMRELL
+335 EGQDYPKVVMRELL

-364 IKISVEEEDGKIFLS
+364 IKISVEEENGKIFLS
-379 ILDNGIGMSIADIKN
+379 ILDNGIGMSIAEIKN

-581 NNRYWIHSRKA
+581 NNRYWIHSIKA

-674 SEMSAN
+674 SDMSAN

>member
-1 MRLRSLG
+1 
-8 KERMSNKVDFNDLK
+8 MSNKVDFNDLK

-57 GLLEKISEE
+57 GLLEKISEK
-66 LEIDKSLLERWTSDN
+66 LEIDKSLLEKWTSDN

-91 ICFTMLKKES
+91 IYFTTLKKES

-109 IPFRELIA
+109 KPFRELIA
-117 QILKKYTVDN
+117 QILNEYTVDN

-135 TLGGIDYQKLITTN
+135 ILGGIDYQKLITTN

-155 KSIFNIKNEEIYIH
+155 KSVFNIENEEIYIH

-219 MFVESPIIFL
+219 IFVESPIIFL

-244 LTATLSQKD
+244 LTVTLSQKD

-261 YIISYSSDDKP
+261 FIISYSSDDKP

-312 QSSDL
+312 QSADL

-326 VNHFIIPLY
+326 VNHFIMPLY
-335 EGQDYPEVVMRELL
+335 KGQKYPKVVMRELL
-349 QNAMDACKI
+349 QNAMDACK
-358 VKRDYN
+358 VAKRDYN
-364 IKISVEEEDGKIFLS
+364 IKISVEEKNGVMFLS
-379 ILDNGIGMSIADIKN
+379 ILDNGIGMSIAEIKN

-412 LVGHFGIGAL
+412 LVGRFGIGAL

-436 KSGDSPISFRMYTDS
+436 KSGGSPISFRMYTDP
-451 TKSSKEVQL
+451 TKESKEVQMDNSNPYF
-460 ENTIRYYEDDSYTFV
+460 EYDSYTFV

-481 EYGDKLKEKNN
+481 EYGDELKEKNN
-492 IPEFLGYFGL
+492 TSEFLGYFGL

-511 SFEVTTNETNVSH
+511 SFDVTTNETNFSH
-524 CFKKLNLDDFICISE
+524 CFKKINLDDFICISE

-554 KENDLSPLANHILY
+554 KENDLSSLANHILY
-568 GDMVVKVIGSDYY
+568 GDMLVKVIDNDYF
-581 NNRYWIHSRKA
+581 NESYWIHSKKS
-592 LKSLVNIR
+592 LKSLVKIR
-600 NLPLMIL
+600 NLPLIIL
-607 EKTQGIDIPLDRSF
+607 EKTKGIDIPLDRRF

-628 VTQIEKEYD
+628 VTQIENEYD

-661 VHVIPYGVYGMQF
+661 VYENPYSVQKMKF
-674 SEMSAN
+674 SEMLAN
-680 WYVKSGK
+680 WYVKSCK
-687 VHLPIASTSIFYI
+687 VHLPIAYTSVFYI

-707 VVGTVFNDKKV
+707 VVSTVFNDKKV
-718 IPTKSSHGNISDI
+718 IPMKNSHENISDI
-731 SSSIERNNI
+731 SSSIEGNYI

-763 GEAIRKILNRFHFP
+763 GEAIRNILNRFHFP

-787 SEIKDFVINHSTEL
+787 SEIKDFVKNHSTEL
-801 SEFFTSLYE
+801 IEFFTSLYE

-817 DSYKGSSFILECND
+817 DSYKGSSLILECND
-831 YLYISKRRLEGNV
+831 YLYISERKLKGNENV
-844 NIDILKDIFQKN
+844 EILKDIFQKN
-856 TYKNIMLDEGETQ
+856 IYKNIMLDEGETT